1 METKDWIKYILILM
15 IIVLAIGLIPSAS
28 IVPSGYT
35 GVKTRFGQIQE
46 DVIEEGFCWHKPMIE
61 SIKKVNNKQQE
72 ITFKDKVWGE
82 SAEQT
87 VVYMENVTVTYRIE
101 PEYSAWVYANVYD
114 YKENALPAVLVSSA
128 LKNAMVSLATK
139 DVTNRSKIEPASVET
154 IQNALNEKYSG
165 KQVITVV
172 SVNVEQMD
180 FEDSYNAAI
189 AAKSVAE
196 MNAQTQRVNDQR
208 LIDEAN
214 AAADKAKI
222 EAESEAEIKRI
233 AAQAAADNKLIS
245 AKAEADSIKA
255 VADAQAEANKKI
267 AASLTPELNEYE
279 KIQKWDGQLPR
290 ITGAESVVT
299 MGSADR

>member
-1 METKDWIKYILILM
+1 MRDKDIIKSILLL
-15 IIVLAIGLIPSAS
+15 IVGVLIIGLIPSIS

-35 GVKTRFGQIQE
+35 GVKTRFGQIQD
-46 DVIEEGFCWHKPMIE
+46 DVIEEGFCMHSPLIE
-61 SIKKVNNKQQE
+61 SVKKVNNKQQE
-72 ITFKDKVWGE
+72 ITFKDRVWGE

-114 YKENALPAVLVSSA
+114 YKENALPTVLISSA

-139 DVTNRSKIEPASVET
+139 DVTNRSKIEPASVTT
-154 IQNALNEKYSG
+154 IQNALNEKYAG

-180 FEDSYNAAI
+180 FEESYNAAI

-196 MNAQTQRVNDQR
+196 MNAKTQQVNNQR
-208 LIDEAN
+208 SIDEAN
-214 AAADKAKI
+214 AVAQKAKI
-222 EAESEAEIKRI
+222 EAENEAEIKRI
-233 AAQAAADNKLIS
+233 AAQAEADNKLIN

-267 AASLTPELNEYE
+267 AASLTPDLNEYE
-279 KIQKWDGQLPR
+279 KIQKWDGQLSR
-290 ITGAESVVT
+290 VVGTESVIT
-299 MGSADR
+299 MGSAD